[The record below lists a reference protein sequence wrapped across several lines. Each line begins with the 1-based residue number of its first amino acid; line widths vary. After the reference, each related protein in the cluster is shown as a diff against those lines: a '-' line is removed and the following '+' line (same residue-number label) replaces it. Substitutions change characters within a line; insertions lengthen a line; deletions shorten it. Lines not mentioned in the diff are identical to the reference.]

1 MLVNVRIMIIGRH
14 DLVTNVGVIG
24 YNHDVSSLDD
34 VEG

>member
-1 MLVNVRIMIIGRH
+1 MLVNVRIMIIGGH
-14 DLVTNVGVIG
+14 DLVTNVDVIG